1 MSMRPSQHE
10 SKRGVFTEHPADR
23 LADQSKRPLLADWR
37 DTARRMEPH
46 AHNEPLMRQP
56 TTPAS
61 DSPALPLARV
71 EAIHV
76 RVPFRRPILDATG
89 EYTHRRSWL
98 LRIVAEDGAEG
109 LGEAVLDPIAEDVT
123 TGALALLMRE
133 IVPALA
139 AGRPPAWADLARE
152 GEPGRAAMAAVD
164 GALAALAAARGA
176 AAAGG
181 GAGVAAATPI
191 RVSATI
197 GFGGPAAG
205 AEAAAQAVELGFDT
219 LKLRVGFERATD
231 QLVARIRAVRAAVG
245 PEPQLRIDAGGAW
258 DLETA
263 TERLAAL
270 EPFRIEYVEQPLAAW
285 DLIGHATLRDRVRV
299 PVALDE
305 SIDSEGSARAVL
317 ADAAAD
323 VIVVKPARVGGL
335 AATMRIVDG
344 ASGAG
349 AANAATASVV
359 LGTYFET
366 GVGIAA
372 ALRVAA
378 AMRVAAAPADGRAAS
393 REPVHGLAT
402 AGLLVHD
409 LLGLPLPIEGG
420 RMAVPTVVSLDESV
434 VDRYALERFEAQR

>member
-1 MSMRPSQHE
+1 MGQ
-10 SKRGVFTEHPADR
+10 A
-23 LADQSKRPLLADWR
+23 
-37 DTARRMEPH
+37 
-46 AHNEPLMRQP
+46 
-56 TTPAS
+56 TTPGS
-61 DSPALPLARV
+61 DSPALPHLARV

-98 LRIVAEDGAEG
+98 LRIVDEDGAEG
-109 LGEAVLDPIAEDVT
+109 LGEAALNPIAEDVT

-139 AGRPPAWADLARE
+139 AGRPPAWTELARE
-152 GEPGRAAMAAVD
+152 GEPGRAAMAAVE
-164 GALAALAAARGA
+164 GVIAALAAARGA
-176 AAAGG
+176 ATAGG
-181 GAGVAAATPI
+181 GTGAAAAVLIP
-191 RVSATI
+191 VSAAI
-197 GFGGPAAG
+197 GFGGPDAG
-205 AEAAAQAVELGFDT
+205 AEAAVQAVELGFGT
-219 LKLRVGFERATD
+219 LKLRAGFERVTD

-245 PEPQLRIDAGGAW
+245 PEPQLRVDAGGAW

-285 DLIGHATLRDRVRV
+285 DLIGHAALRQRVDV
-299 PVALDE
+299 PIALDE
-305 SIDSEGSARAVL
+305 SIDSEASAREAL
-317 ADAAAD
+317 AEGAAD
-323 VIVVKPARVGGL
+323 VIIVKAARVGGL
-335 AATMRIVDG
+335 AATMRIVDA

-378 AMRVAAAPADGRAAS
+378 AMRGNVRATTP
-393 REPVHGLAT
+393 ETTHGLAT

-409 LLGLPLPIEGG
+409 LLGVPIPIEKG
-420 RMAVPTVVSLDESV
+420 RMAVPAVVSLEESL
-434 VDRYALERFEAQR
+434 VDRYALERFEAHPVRLVGARMPARTGHDPSG